1 MDPRFDMK
9 ARPAGKAL
17 FPMKALPAFVCVLA
31 LALGACTSGA
41 AVRGTTS
48 VAVKSAL
55 KANNVDYRGD
65 VTCRG
70 TELPV
75 TCTSTATDGRPIV
88 ATLTKSDG
96 DCVLAVTVGG
106 SQISRNKA
114 ACP

>member
-1 MDPRFDMK
+1 MK
-9 ARPAGKAL
+9 ARPAAKELSRMKSLLPITAL
-17 FPMKALPAFVCVLA
+17 SACVCVLA

-41 AVRGTTS
+41 AVRGTTA
-48 VAVKSAL
+48 VAVKSSL

-70 TELPV
+70 SQLPI